1 MFMTL
6 VRWSGAEV
14 PNDRVIDGVDQRAV
28 FEGKQETWNRD
39 GYPFWM
45 GANKG
50 RLIMTVTDGRSSPA
64 SILCFGSAKRDLCK
78 NPVVLLSILLE
89 PDAAKRPIALHGN
102 HRHPRAARVQLNHVT
117 RLEL

>member
-1 MFMTL
+1 MFTTL

-14 PNDRVIDGVDQRAV
+14 PNGRVIDGVDQRAV
-28 FEGKQETWNRD
+28 FEGKQEIWNRD

-50 RLIMTVTDGRSSPA
+50 RLVMTVTDGRSSPA

-78 NPVVLLSILLE
+78 NPVVLLAILLE

-102 HRHPRAARVQLNHVT
+102 HRHPRSARVQLNHVT

>member
-1 MFMTL
+1 MFTTL

-14 PNDRVIDGVDQRAV
+14 PNGRVIDGVDQRAF
-28 FEGKQETWNRD
+28 FEGKQETSNRD

-50 RLIMTVTDGRSSPA
+50 RLVMTVTDGRSSPA
-64 SILCFGSAKRDLCK
+64 SILCFGSAKGDLCK
-78 NPVVLLSILLE
+78 NPVVLLAILLE

-102 HRHPRAARVQLNHVT
+102 HRHPRSARVQLNHVT